1 MGTRYEDQP
10 VEQWAGPESLDP
22 TPVWK
27 QYLLVAAF
35 VLVAL
40 VLVAV
45 VAYSALAVELAT
57 PPATVIGGR
66 VVLAASDVP
75 EVGGAPKR
83 FGPPPSRTDGAFYL
97 VQPEKGA
104 ILAIKENWRP
114 EGRPFTCII
123 EPEDPRLAPIDQNA
137 TFSRG
142 GCDYGSL
149 GAGLQPSIWD
159 ARGDPIRGTDQ
170 PLDRYLVSVEGAKI
184 VVNTSRVINGVRKVP
199 APSDPT
205 FR

>member
-10 VEQWAGPESLDP
+10 VEQWAGPGSLDP

-35 VLVAL
+35 GLVAL

-57 PPATVIGGR
+57 PPAAVIGGR
-66 VVLAASDVP
+66 VVLGVSDGP
-75 EVGGAPKR
+75 SVGGPAKLYGPPLVDAQHSFYLIQYKPGVFLAIR
-83 FGPPPSRTDGAFYL
+83 AAGFPDLTSGDGGVSVSDAEGGPPP
-97 VQPEKGA
+97 
-104 ILAIKENWRP
+104 
-114 EGRPFTCII
+114 
-123 EPEDPRLAPIDQNA
+123 
-137 TFSRG
+137 TF
-142 GCDYGSL
+142 
-149 GAGLQPSIWD
+149 
-159 ARGDPIRGTDQ
+159 
-170 PLDRYLVSVEGAKI
+170 DRYLVSVEGTKI
-184 VVNTSRVINGVRKVP
+184 VVNTSRVLNGTEVVP

>member
-10 VEQWAGPESLDP
+10 VEQWAGPGSLDP

-57 PPATVIGGR
+57 PPAAVIGGR
-66 VVLAASDVP
+66 VVLAASDAP
-75 EVGGAPKR
+75 SVGARAKLYGAPLVDAQHSFYLLQYKPGVFLAIR
-83 FGPPPSRTDGAFYL
+83 AAGFPNIADDHVLIAVDDSLGGPPP
-97 VQPEKGA
+97 
-104 ILAIKENWRP
+104 
-114 EGRPFTCII
+114 
-123 EPEDPRLAPIDQNA
+123 
-137 TFSRG
+137 TF
-142 GCDYGSL
+142 
-149 GAGLQPSIWD
+149 
-159 ARGDPIRGTDQ
+159 
-170 PLDRYLVSVEGAKI
+170 DRYLVSVEGAKI
-184 VVNTSRVINGVRKVP
+184 VVNTSRVLSGTEVVP

>member
-1 MGTRYEDQP
+1 MGTRHEDQP
-10 VEQWAGPESLDP
+10 VEHWAGPESLDP

-57 PPATVIGGR
+57 PPASVIGGR
-66 VVLAASDVP
+66 VVLAASDAP
-75 EVGGAPKR
+75 SFGGPAKLYGAPLVDAQHAFYLFQYKPGVFLAIR
-83 FGPPPSRTDGAFYL
+83 AAGFPNISDSHVMLAVYDSPGGPPP
-97 VQPEKGA
+97 
-104 ILAIKENWRP
+104 
-114 EGRPFTCII
+114 
-123 EPEDPRLAPIDQNA
+123 
-137 TFSRG
+137 TF
-142 GCDYGSL
+142 
-149 GAGLQPSIWD
+149 
-159 ARGDPIRGTDQ
+159 
-170 PLDRYLVSVEGAKI
+170 DRYLVSVEGAKI
-184 VVNTSRVINGVRKVP
+184 VVNTSRVINGTEVVP

>member
-10 VEQWAGPESLDP
+10 VEHWAGPGSLDP

-45 VAYSALAVELAT
+45 AAYGALAVELAT
-57 PPATVIGGR
+57 PPANVIGGR
-66 VVLAASDVP
+66 VVLGAVDVP
-75 EVGGAPKR
+75 AVGAPAKLYSAPLLDAQHAFYLIQYR
-83 FGPPPSRTDGAFYL
+83 AGVFMAIRAAGLPDLTRGDFGYSVSEAPGGPPPAF
-97 VQPEKGA
+97 
-104 ILAIKENWRP
+104 
-114 EGRPFTCII
+114 
-123 EPEDPRLAPIDQNA
+123 
-137 TFSRG
+137 
-142 GCDYGSL
+142 
-149 GAGLQPSIWD
+149 
-159 ARGDPIRGTDQ
+159 
-170 PLDRYLVSVEGAKI
+170 DRYLVSIEGAKV
-184 VVNTSRVINGVRKVP
+184 VVNTSRVINGTAVVP

>member
-10 VEQWAGPESLDP
+10 VEQWAGPGSLDP

-57 PPATVIGGR
+57 PPASVIGGR
-66 VVLAASDVP
+66 VVLATSDAP
-75 EVGGAPKR
+75 AVGARAKLYGAPLVDAQHAFYLLQYKPGVFLAIR
-83 FGPPPSRTDGAFYL
+83 AAGSPDLTRGDVGVSVSDAPGGPPP
-97 VQPEKGA
+97 
-104 ILAIKENWRP
+104 
-114 EGRPFTCII
+114 
-123 EPEDPRLAPIDQNA
+123 
-137 TFSRG
+137 TF
-142 GCDYGSL
+142 
-149 GAGLQPSIWD
+149 
-159 ARGDPIRGTDQ
+159 
-170 PLDRYLVSVEGAKI
+170 DRYLVSVEGSKV
-184 VVNTSRVINGVRKVP
+184 VVNTSRVLNGTEVVP

>member
-10 VEQWAGPESLDP
+10 VEQWAGPGSLDP

-40 VLVAV
+40 VLVIV

-57 PPATVIGGR
+57 PPASVIGGR
-66 VVLAASDVP
+66 VVLGTRDVP
-75 EVGGAPKR
+75 AVGAPAKLYGAPLVDAPHSFYLIQYKAGQFLALR
-83 FGPPPSRTDGAFYL
+83 AAGLHLVRSGDPGAWVYDLPGGLPPPF
-97 VQPEKGA
+97 
-104 ILAIKENWRP
+104 
-114 EGRPFTCII
+114 
-123 EPEDPRLAPIDQNA
+123 
-137 TFSRG
+137 
-142 GCDYGSL
+142 
-149 GAGLQPSIWD
+149 
-159 ARGDPIRGTDQ
+159 
-170 PLDRYLVSVEGAKI
+170 DRYLVSVEGAKI
-184 VVNTSRVINGVRKVP
+184 VVNTSRVINGVQVVP

>member
-10 VEQWAGPESLDP
+10 VEQWAGPGSLDP

-57 PPATVIGGR
+57 PPANVIGGR
-66 VVLAASDVP
+66 VVLGVSDGP
-75 EVGGAPKR
+75 SVGGPAKLYGAPLVDAQHSFYLIQYKPGAFLAIR
-83 FGPPPSRTDGAFYL
+83 AAGFPDLTGGDWGFSVSDAEGGPPP
-97 VQPEKGA
+97 
-104 ILAIKENWRP
+104 
-114 EGRPFTCII
+114 
-123 EPEDPRLAPIDQNA
+123 
-137 TFSRG
+137 TF
-142 GCDYGSL
+142 
-149 GAGLQPSIWD
+149 
-159 ARGDPIRGTDQ
+159 
-170 PLDRYLVSVEGAKI
+170 DRYLVSVEGSKI
-184 VVNTSRVINGVRKVP
+184 VVNTSRVLNGTEVVP

>member
-1 MGTRYEDQP
+1 VGTRYEDQP

-57 PPATVIGGR
+57 PPASVIGGR

-75 EVGGAPKR
+75 GVGSTPKLYGAPLV
-83 FGPPPSRTDGAFYL
+83 DAQHAFYL
-97 VQPEKGA
+97 LQYKPGTF
-104 ILAIKENWRP
+104 LAVRAAGFPDLTHGDWGYSVADSP
-114 EGRPFTCII
+114 
-123 EPEDPRLAPIDQNA
+123 
-137 TFSRG
+137 G
-142 GCDYGSL
+142 GL
-149 GAGLQPSIWD
+149 PPSF
-159 ARGDPIRGTDQ
+159 
-170 PLDRYLVSVEGAKI
+170 DRYLVAVEGAKV
-184 VVNTSRVINGVRKVP
+184 VVNTSRVINGTEVVP

>member
-10 VEQWAGPESLDP
+10 VEQWAGPQSLDP

-40 VLVAV
+40 ALVAG

-57 PPATVIGGR
+57 PPASVIGGR

-75 EVGGAPKR
+75 GVGSTPRLYGAPLVDAQHAFYLLQYKPGTFLAIR
-83 FGPPPSRTDGAFYL
+83 AAGFPNIADPRIGISVDDPPGGPPP
-97 VQPEKGA
+97 
-104 ILAIKENWRP
+104 
-114 EGRPFTCII
+114 
-123 EPEDPRLAPIDQNA
+123 
-137 TFSRG
+137 TF
-142 GCDYGSL
+142 
-149 GAGLQPSIWD
+149 
-159 ARGDPIRGTDQ
+159 
-170 PLDRYLVSVEGAKI
+170 DRYLVSVEGAKI
-184 VVNTSRVINGVRKVP
+184 VVNTSRVINGTELVP

>member
-35 VLVAL
+35 VLLAL
-40 VLVAV
+40 VLVTV

-57 PPATVIGGR
+57 PPANVIGGR
-66 VVLAASDVP
+66 VVLSTGDLP
-75 EVGGAPKR
+75 GVGDRPKLVGAPLV
-83 FGPPPSRTDGAFYL
+83 DGDHAFYL
-97 VQPEKGA
+97 WQPDRTT
-104 ILAIKENWRP
+104 LVAIKATSLDDLDP
-114 EGRPFTCII
+114 ERMARIYL
-123 EPEDPRLAPIDQNA
+123 RLE
-137 TFSRG
+137 SV
-142 GCDYGSL
+142 
-149 GAGLQPSIWD
+149 
-159 ARGDPIRGTDQ
+159 
-170 PLDRYLVSVEGAKI
+170 DRYLVSVEGPKV
-184 VVNTSRVINGVRKVP
+184 VVNTSRLINAVQMVP

>member
-1 MGTRYEDQP
+1 VGTRYEDQP

-35 VLVAL
+35 VVVAL

-57 PPATVIGGR
+57 PPASVIGGR

-75 EVGGAPKR
+75 SVNRPAKLYGAPLVDAQHAFYLIQYKPGAFLAIR
-83 FGPPPSRTDGAFYL
+83 AAGFPNIADGHTIVAVDESPGGPPP
-97 VQPEKGA
+97 
-104 ILAIKENWRP
+104 
-114 EGRPFTCII
+114 
-123 EPEDPRLAPIDQNA
+123 
-137 TFSRG
+137 TF
-142 GCDYGSL
+142 
-149 GAGLQPSIWD
+149 
-159 ARGDPIRGTDQ
+159 
-170 PLDRYLVSVEGAKI
+170 DRYLVSVEGAKV
-184 VVNTSRVINGVRKVP
+184 VVNTSRVINGTEVVP